1 MECLSLYCYEEHC
14 VGDVISWPLLWG
26 TALCLCRRC
35 NVLASTV
42 RNSTV
47 CVDVISWPLLW
58 GTALCVGDVMSWPL
72 LWGTAMC
79 LCSVLFKSWMY
90 PLCMKINIDYPFSV
104 KINIWFVSENRHFC
118 VLSLKLT
125 LVWPL
130 SMKSVLICPFL
141 SIFIEE
147 CFLVHCLLSCMTFC
161 FSSKFVCSFEEQISP
176 KWTLTCS
183 LNFPLRQ
190 FSEGIRTCS
199 RNLLAQKGLT
209 ALDDFVCRIVHPLP
223 HFYALSTVK
232 VRQPVPVTNRVD
244 IRQPAQRQP
253 HAWPRLPAYRHG
265 RFQPGHLA

>member
-1 MECLSLYCYEEHC
+1 METKSIQLIWTYIPSPLSL
-14 VGDVISWPLLWG
+14 
-26 TALCLCRRC
+26 
-35 NVLASTV
+35 ST
-42 RNSTV
+42 
-47 CVDVISWPLLW
+47 
-58 GTALCVGDVMSWPL
+58 
-72 LWGTAMC
+72 
-79 LCSVLFKSWMY
+79 
-90 PLCMKINIDYPFSV
+90 
-104 KINIWFVSENRHFC
+104 
-118 VLSLKLT
+118 
-125 LVWPL
+125 
-130 SMKSVLICPFL
+130 PFL
-141 SIFIEE
+141 PLGRPTTSSEE

-265 RFQPGHLA
+265 RFQPGHLT